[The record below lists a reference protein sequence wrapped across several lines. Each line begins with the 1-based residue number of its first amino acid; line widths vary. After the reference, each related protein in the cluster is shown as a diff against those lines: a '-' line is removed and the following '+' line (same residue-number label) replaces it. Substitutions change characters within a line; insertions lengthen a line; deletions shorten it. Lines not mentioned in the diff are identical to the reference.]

1 MGLKSAICGIVA
13 FIAWVLQQCGIDF
26 GADAQAHFSDAIL
39 NIVQGVGMIA
49 VIGGELWSKWKNRKK
64 GLQLLCLGLAC
75 LICLSGCALH
85 GLEKHEQALI
95 VSDQVSEAY
104 LSLRESYVSIY
115 EAFPGHRQELR
126 FEVAP
131 KLDAAGAAIVA
142 LREAALAW
150 ATVKEKPGSWPEA
163 FDAAVR
169 AVASA
174 SEAIDTIRKEAA
186 S

>member
-75 LICLSGCALH
+75 LICLSGC
-85 GLEKHEQALI
+85 
-95 VSDQVSEAY
+95 V
-104 LSLRESYVSIY
+104 LR
-115 EAFPGHRQELR
+115 HR
-126 FEVAP
+126 P
-131 KLDAAGAAIVA
+131 
-142 LREAALAW
+142 
-150 ATVKEKPGSWPEA
+150 
-163 FDAAVR
+163 
-169 AVASA
+169 
-174 SEAIDTIRKEAA
+174 
-186 S
+186 